1 VLAALLAA
9 ALARAIV
16 RPVRAMGAQ
25 LRTMGQGD
33 FSRRL
38 TVANA
43 DELGWLAGEVNRV
56 NGQLASLY
64 DQLQGYATNLEQRV
78 AVQVAEIEQAQ
89 RLQRYL
95 PRQLVE
101 RVLRGEIV
109 VSGQH
114 ERRKVTI
121 LFADMQGFT
130 DLSDR
135 IEAEELGELVN
146 EYFAVM
152 ADAVFRHGGTLLD
165 FIGDAVMVVF
175 GAPEAPRPGE
185 DARRA
190 IALALDIQ
198 RAVAVWAQSWRQRGL
213 DRAPAVRIGVHSGY
227 ATVGTFGTSD
237 RTEYAAIGRTT
248 NIAARVQT
256 AAQPGTL
263 LVTWATRALAG
274 EEFTYL
280 SRGQMQ
286 AKGVHAP
293 IELFEVLAPE
303 QPGLMSC
310 RAPHGDRLCSSTG
323 ERPAVRWP
331 AR

>member
-1 VLAALLAA
+1 
-9 ALARAIV
+9 
-16 RPVRAMGAQ
+16 
-25 LRTMGQGD
+25 
-33 FSRRL
+33 
-38 TVANA
+38 
-43 DELGWLAGEVNRV
+43 
-56 NGQLASLY
+56 
-64 DQLQGYATNLEQRV
+64 
-78 AVQVAEIEQAQ
+78 
-89 RLQRYL
+89 
-95 PRQLVE
+95 
-101 RVLRGEIV
+101 
-109 VSGQH
+109 
-114 ERRKVTI
+114 
-121 LFADMQGFT
+121 MQGFT

-152 ADAVFRHGGTLLD
+152 SDAVFRHGGTLLD

-190 IALALDIQ
+190 IALALEIQ

-213 DRAPAVRIGVHSGY
+213 DRAPSVRIGVHSGY

-256 AAQPGTL
+256 AAQPGAL

-280 SRGQMQ
+280 NRGQMQ

-303 QPGLMSC
+303 QPGGISC
-310 RAPHGDRLCSSTG
+310 HASDAMGHLR
-323 ERPAVRWP
+323 
-331 AR
+331 